1 MDILF
6 GLIGNLGWW
15 YVGIALILTHLTI
28 ASVTLYLHRSKTHG
42 SVEFHPLIQHFFR
55 LWLWLTTGMITKQ
68 WVMVHRKHHATCET
82 VDDPHSPQHYGIWK
96 LLSGGV
102 DLYKKA
108 VASPG
113 IESYVSNELS
123 TGLPDDWLECNV
135 YSKYPWLGLVILAI
149 LQIIILGLPGLIIF
163 GIQAYWIPILAAGVI
178 NGIGHY
184 WGYRNFET
192 PDESRNIFP
201 WGILIGGEELHN
213 NHHAYQTSPKL
224 SAKPWEFDICWM
236 YIRILEYL
244 NLAKF
249 DSKRITSL
257 PVSLPCENLLD
268 KYELLELFKRHTY
281 YIGAEF
287 KKSAKHT
294 FSEDLL
300 KLICYFEHWLK
311 FPNEVPAYE
320 LELWVG
326 KINEY
331 TDHHPFGSMELCYFA
346 NWFRSLHEAD
356 ERVVKNL

>member
-1 MDILF
+1 MDMLF
-6 GLIGNLGWW
+6 GLAGNLGWW

-42 SVEFHPLIQHFFR
+42 SVEFHPFIQHFFR
-55 LWLWLTTGMITKQ
+55 FCLWLTTGMKTRD
-68 WVMVHRKHHATCET
+68 WVKVHRKHHATCET
-82 VDDPHSPQHYGIWK
+82 ADDPHSPQHYGIWK

-224 SAKPWEFDICWM
+224 SSKWWECDIGWL
-236 YIRILEYL
+236 YILI
-244 NLAKF
+244 
-249 DSKRITSL
+249 
-257 PVSLPCENLLD
+257 
-268 KYELLELFKRHTY
+268 LELFGLATLDHKKVTRVPLSISGVPPLNKEELKQLFVKHSAF
-281 YIGAEF
+281 IGAEF
-287 KKSAKHT
+287 YKIPRPVCILEGLGDLYDFFAQCLKKPNAVSA
-294 FSEDLL
+294 F
-300 KLICYFEHWLK
+300 
-311 FPNEVPAYE
+311 E
-320 LELWVG
+320 LEQWVG
-326 KINEY
+326 KVHQYDQSEDIR
-331 TDHHPFGSMELCYFA
+331 LLYFA
-346 NWFRSLHEAD
+346 TWFRSLHEAD
-356 ERVVKNL
+356 EDVLKEL